1 MAESKDDDTELERGS
16 QSHSGGDPR
25 ARETYTHRVKRILD
39 HTHNPSTAAHG
50 HGHAHNGKPEVG
62 QEDVSLD
69 CGWGRLIFG
78 QTYKDPSKVVAALQ
92 EELPERRDMA
102 VYVRNPQVLLA
113 NAPQDLFLDPSHMYR
128 LDFGNYRTS
137 SSVPKGYFIRRL
149 TSESDAE
156 AINRIYAVWGMVSVP
171 PEFFWAKRDA
181 RAIIYFVAEDEQ
193 TGDVLGT
200 VTGVDHH
207 RAFDDPE
214 RGSSLWCLA
223 VDPQSRKHGVGEAL
237 VRRLI
242 EYFAARGASYMDLSV
257 LHDNEHAISLY
268 ERLGFEQVPLFTVKR
283 KNPINEKLFTGPEL
297 DAALNPYAKIIVRE
311 ARRRGIH
318 VEVTDAE
325 GGFFRLIHGGRSIR
339 CRESLSELTSAVSM
353 SMCDDKAVT
362 RRMVNAYGVRVPEQ
376 MSVAEGQEKIEE
388 FLKRHGR
395 VVVKP
400 ARGEQGRGIAVAL
413 SDMTEIDA
421 AILEASKFSDVV
433 LIEEFVEG
441 KDLRVIVINY
451 RLVAAAVRRPAFVV
465 GDGKTQLRDLI
476 DKQSRRRS
484 AVTGGESKIP
494 MDAETERT
502 IVQAG
507 FGFDSV
513 LPENEELQV
522 RRTANL
528 HTGGTLHDVTGS
540 LHNALVEASIKAARA
555 IEIPVVG
562 IDLMVKSPCF
572 ADYHFIEA
580 NERPGLANHEPQPTA
595 ERFVDLLFPLS
606 VPAAMR
612 QVVAE
617 SAEAKG

>member
-1 MAESKDDDTELERGS
+1 MAEGKDGETSSQRQVPQRGRDQRKREASHRLKRMREQGLKPPITGPGNS
-16 QSHSGGDPR
+16 Q
-25 ARETYTHRVKRILD
+25 ETAPTNVTI
-39 HTHNPSTAAHG
+39 
-50 HGHAHNGKPEVG
+50 
-62 QEDVSLD
+62 D

-78 QTYKDPSKVVAALQ
+78 QTFKDPEKVIAALQ
-92 EELPERRDMA
+92 EELPERRDIA
-102 VYVRNPQVLLA
+102 VYIRNPHVVLA
-113 NAPQDLFLDPSHMYR
+113 NAPQDVFLDPSHTFR
-128 LDFGNYRTS
+128 LDLGTYRAS
-137 SSVPKGYFIRRL
+137 SRPPKGFFIRRL
-149 TSESDAE
+149 TSQSDAE
-156 AINRIYAVWGMVSVP
+156 AINRIYAARGMVTVP

-181 RAIIYFVAEDEQ
+181 RAICYFVAEDEA

-200 VTGVDHH
+200 VTGVDHN

-223 VDPQSRKHGVGEAL
+223 VDPQTRQPGVGEAL

-242 EYFAARGASYMDLSV
+242 EYFAARGASYLDLSV
-257 LHDNEHAISLY
+257 LHDNEQAISLY
-268 ERLGFEQVPLFTVKR
+268 EKLGFERVPFFSVKR
-283 KNPINEKLFTGPEL
+283 KNPINETLFTGHEI

-325 GGFFRLIHGGRSIR
+325 GGFFRLTYGGRSIR

-362 RRMVNAYGVRVPEQ
+362 RRIVNEAGVRVPEQ
-376 MSVAEGQEKIEE
+376 IVSTAPAAEIET

-400 ARGEQGRGIAVAL
+400 ARGEQGRGIAVGLTKMAEIEAAV
-413 SDMTEIDA
+413 TEARKI
-421 AILEASKFSDVV
+421 SDVV

-441 KDLRVIVINY
+441 KDLRLVVINY

-465 GDGKTQLRDLI
+465 GDGQKTIRSLI
-476 DKQSRRRS
+476 EKQSRRRS
-484 AVTGGESKIP
+484 AGTGGESKIP

-502 IVQAG
+502 IRQAG
-507 FGFDSV
+507 FDYDTI

-540 LHNALVEASIKAARA
+540 VHNGLVEASIKAARA

-572 ADYHFIEA
+572 PDYHFIEA

-606 VPAAMR
+606 IPAAMR
-612 QVVAE
+612 QVAAE
-617 SAEAKG
+617 SAEVKG